1 MFLLVINYLDCS
13 SYLFQLLRST
23 IFYCYPTIYIYSECT
38 LGEYGVFI
46 SSLLLSGGAFIAQIL
61 SQIQK
66 SKCKNITC
74 LGSSCIREVET

>member
-1 MFLLVINYLDCS
+1 MDNFTLGFNEIEPI
-13 SYLFQLLRST
+13 R
-23 IFYCYPTIYIYSECT
+23 PIYIYSQCSLSEW
-38 LGEYGVFI
+38 GIFI
-46 SSLLLSGGAFIAQIL
+46 SSILLSGGAFIAQIL

>member
-1 MFLLVINYLDCS
+1 MSNESMFVYEP
-13 SYLFQLLRST
+13 
-23 IFYCYPTIYIYSECT
+23 PTQPIQPIYIYSQCT

-74 LGSSCIREVET
+74 LGSSCIREVEA